1 MITIKDLKS
10 KASSTESDGV
20 YIMPFNPK
28 YEKDELEERM
38 LKVVEEQPSVALR
51 FLCLI
56 GDYKVGTSKQYIS
69 QIIDSNDIPSLG
81 ESMLIASPTGSGK
94 TSAVIKMI
102 KHTSMPVIY
111 VTNRKMTLCQF
122 KRTISRHRKDS
133 MFLQSCLTAFPWE
146 RTSSPLPIKNLL
158 RQRISIKAKNTSSY
172 LTKSIVCWKML
183 ISQCTQRK
191 LFGI

>member
-102 KHTSMPVIY
+102 KHTSMPVIF
-111 VTNRKMTLCQF
+111 VSS

-158 RQRISIKAKNTSSY
+158 RQRISIKAKNTFSY
-172 LTKSIVCWKML
+172 LTKSIVCWKMQ
-183 ISQCTQRK
+183 ISRCTQRK